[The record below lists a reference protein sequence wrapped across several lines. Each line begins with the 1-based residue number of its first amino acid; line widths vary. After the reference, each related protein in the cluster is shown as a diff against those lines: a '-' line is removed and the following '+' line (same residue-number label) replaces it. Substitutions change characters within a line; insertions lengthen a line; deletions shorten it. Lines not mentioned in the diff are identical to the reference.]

1 MPKAKKEET
10 GEIQRDQNEILH
22 EKIKEMEK
30 SLATIHTFIK
40 HEEKRRRVT
49 FYTSLIFFIL
59 LSLSVVLS
67 YFSIRASMEIM
78 TSQEF
83 LSALQAKA
91 VEVTPYISKKFG
103 ETMKEY
109 APVVYD
115 QLKTK
120 VEESLPQISQK
131 ISEEYVPQFL
141 DNLKNKSQ
149 ETLSGTLS
157 ETKTVLDNFVDTE
170 TDSIAKQVQQKM
182 GDYGLNDD
190 KKFEELKNAIVEEL
204 HSSITIVMQDTLEKS
219 LTQCIDQWEKIFSS
233 IEDFKTKP
241 DSERTLYVF
250 NVLRGFVD
258 GLDYMENWRL
268 PDDYKPS
275 TTPTATTTWEVI
287 STGNTQEL
295 YDIMRLQEW
304 LDLYTTYMRKT
315 NNWKYKIKDL
325 TKEKWWIKYDL
336 KIRQAV
342 WFRIEQ
348 ENELYEEY
356 TRRVKS
362 GADMSNMTKETWWTK
377 YDGLI
382 KQTVRA
388 KIEKE
393 LSKKKK

>member
-219 LTQCIDQWEKIFSS
+219 LTQCIDQ
-233 IEDFKTKP
+233 
-241 DSERTLYVF
+241 
-250 NVLRGFVD
+250 
-258 GLDYMENWRL
+258 
-268 PDDYKPS
+268 
-275 TTPTATTTWEVI
+275 
-287 STGNTQEL
+287 
-295 YDIMRLQEW
+295 
-304 LDLYTTYMRKT
+304 
-315 NNWKYKIKDL
+315 
-325 TKEKWWIKYDL
+325 
-336 KIRQAV
+336 
-342 WFRIEQ
+342 
-348 ENELYEEY
+348 
-356 TRRVKS
+356 
-362 GADMSNMTKETWWTK
+362 
-377 YDGLI
+377 
-382 KQTVRA
+382 
-388 KIEKE
+388 
-393 LSKKKK
+393 